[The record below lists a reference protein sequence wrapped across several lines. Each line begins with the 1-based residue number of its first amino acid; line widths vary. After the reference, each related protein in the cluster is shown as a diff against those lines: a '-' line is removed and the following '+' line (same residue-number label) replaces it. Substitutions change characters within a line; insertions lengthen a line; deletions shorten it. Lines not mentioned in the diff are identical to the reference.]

1 MSKESPIYAVPVDPG
16 QIRDENPPEATR
28 IVEVRPPVEGRV
40 ITDDMKKTYRYG
52 YSLRIFSGID
62 IFFNI
67 LYCLSDPYWFFP
79 LICSISGYYG
89 AKKFKQNYVLFYFI
103 YQLFNLIGK
112 FIILYYLIYHEN
124 YSVFGIVMLFFSI
137 IVNVWI
143 LEITVRFL
151 DLMKRLN
158 ETQRDILRN
167 LGYKPVLVYY

>member
-1 MSKESPIYAVPVDPG
+1 MVNETPIYAVPVYPVPSG
-16 QIRDENPPEATR
+16 NENPPEATR
-28 IVEVRPPVEGRV
+28 IVAITQPVEDRV

-52 YSLRIFSGID
+52 YSLKIFSGVD

-67 LYCLSDPYWFFP
+67 LYCLSDPFWFFP

-112 FIILYYLIYHEN
+112 FFLLYYLVYNEN
-124 YSVFGIVMLFFSI
+124 YSLFGIVMLFFSI
-137 IVNVWI
+137 IVNVWV

-158 ETQRDILRN
+158 ETQIGILRN
-167 LGYKPVLVYY
+167 LGYKPIMVYY